1 MSMSQEGLFMKK
13 LLWAV
18 LAWSLLS
25 TVSRAQ
31 ETPRVD
37 VATGYS
43 FFYIVKGF
51 TIPMNGANG
60 TVAVHSTNW
69 LALAGDAGV
78 YHNVSNDLTATT
90 YTFGPR
96 IYYYRVGHS
105 ALFAQALLGGTHF
118 SKPFGQEPA
127 AQGNH
132 FTYSFGFG
140 ADVPLLSGGKLAL
153 RPQID
158 YYGVQINGARLNN
171 VRFAIGLVLRF
182 GRRR

>member
-1 MSMSQEGLFMKK
+1 MKK
-13 LLWAV
+13 LLWAA
-18 LAWSLLS
+18 LAWSILS

-31 ETPRVD
+31 GTPRVD

-51 TIPMNGANG
+51 TIPMNGASG
-60 TVAVHSTNW
+60 TVAVHATNW
-69 LALAGDAGV
+69 LGLAGDAGV
-78 YHNVSNDLTATT
+78 YHNVSNDLTAAT

-96 IYYYRVGHS
+96 IYYYRVGHF
-105 ALFAQALLGGTHF
+105 APFAQALFGGTHI

-132 FTYSFGFG
+132 FTYSFGCG
-140 ADVPLLSGGKLAL
+140 ADFPFLSGGKLSL

-171 VRFAIGLVLRF
+171 VRVAIGLVLRF
-182 GRRR
+182 GHRR